1 MTLHSSRDVPVLCA
15 AQQITFPMPRNGSV
29 FHFRGPFTDRDGI
42 DDLAAGLSADRC
54 MERAAHAPLAP
65 QVLHQLLF
73 QHAPRLEEQA
83 SVNGLV
89 GHAPALVIGILCLS
103 HPEIC
108 SGDQSNT
115 SLLATIFRNLRWLA
129 RRHLLGRNP
138 DPQASL
144 SASWAR

>member
-1 MTLHSSRDVPVLCA
+1 
-15 AQQITFPMPRNGSV
+15 MPRNRSV

-89 GHAPALVIGILCLS
+89 GHAHALVVGILCLQ
-103 HPEIC
+103 P
-108 SGDQSNT
+108 SGNLLWRDQSNT
-115 SLLATIFRNLRWLA
+115 SLLATIFRNL
-129 RRHLLGRNP
+129 
-138 DPQASL
+138 
-144 SASWAR
+144 